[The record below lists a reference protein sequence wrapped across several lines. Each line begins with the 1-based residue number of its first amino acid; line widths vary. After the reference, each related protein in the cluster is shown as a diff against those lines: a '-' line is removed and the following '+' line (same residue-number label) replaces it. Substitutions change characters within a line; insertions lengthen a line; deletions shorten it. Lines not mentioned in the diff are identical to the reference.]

1 MGGRAPLGRRE
12 RLSTRIPA
20 VPRSFLLLPAAA
32 GLLAAATLLA
42 VSGAPVRLA
51 PGPGGWTRLVGNV
64 TAGGVIPQAGLAHLP
79 GLDRTRPA
87 LLIVA
92 AEAADGGA
100 ATLGVA
106 VDGGPVQWVR
116 TSAAAPAAVVLPP
129 VRAPGARVALRRA
142 EGAAAPRIAW
152 LRVQREGGP
161 LRPWP
166 AAIVAFIAAAAA
178 AGGLASRLGREAAFA
193 LGLFAGAAV
202 ALTFTPALLWMTLP
216 SAPSLLRLAAP
227 ALLLAVAAWLAARQ
241 PRPRRRELMCGAAVV
256 AAFVFG
262 AWVRAWFMPSAGS
275 WDTEYWK
282 GWTAR
287 MGRVGLTRVYGEPE
301 PFAWRRFL
309 ALMRG
314 QEPLATLD
322 QGLTIDYPPLTMM
335 ALRTLSAFSTPAPA
349 GLDGSEA
356 QNVVVKTLPVLGDVA
371 AVIFLLF
378 AFRRT
383 PWRALGLAALYWAL
397 PPTWLSS
404 AVLGFIDGANVTLTA
419 AALWMAGRGRAGR
432 AGALLALAA
441 LIKSTALLVAP
452 AAAMALWT
460 ARAPIR
466 RAVGAGLA
474 VVAAALIPFVL
485 SGTAPLAIAQVFRII
500 FQKTFSGGFANL
512 WWIAGQGVAV
522 SPGGDWTA
530 PVRFVR
536 QDEVSWPVGA
546 IGLALFALATV
557 FILRAQRA
565 VPGPRAA
572 ALAGAALVLAYGLF
586 ALGVHENHPHAMI
599 LLMTAS
605 GLASRRSRVIFAA
618 LAASYTLNMLALS
631 GLGRFYGPRHMLIEP
646 LTRTWTVLRVLPGFD
661 LTLLLAALN
670 LVLFAALL
678 RHLPE
683 ELRRAEAGRS
693 GYDLAA

>member
-1 MGGRAPLGRRE
+1 
-12 RLSTRIPA
+12 
-20 VPRSFLLLPAAA
+20 VLLPAAA
-32 GLLAAATLLA
+32 GLLAAVALLA

-51 PGPGGWTRLVGNV
+51 PGRGGWTRLVGNV
-64 TAGGVIPQAGLAHLP
+64 TDGGVIPQAGLVRLP

-92 AEAADGGA
+92 AEAAGGGPA
-100 ATLGVA
+100 ALGLA
-106 VDGGPVQWVR
+106 VDAGPLQWVR
-116 TSAAAPAAVVLPP
+116 TSAGAPAAVVLPP
-129 VRAPGARVALRRA
+129 ARAPGARVALRRA

-152 LRVQREGGP
+152 IRVQRESEP
-161 LRPWP
+161 RRPWP

-178 AGGLASRLGREAAFA
+178 AGGLSSRLGREAAFA
-193 LGLFAGAAV
+193 LGLFTGAAV
-202 ALTFTPALLWMTLP
+202 ALTFAPALLWMTLP

-227 ALLLAVAAWLAARQ
+227 ALLVGMAAWFAARQ
-241 PRPRRRELMCGAAVV
+241 PAVRRRELMFGAAVV

-262 AWVRAWFMPSAGS
+262 AWVRAWLMPSAGS

-282 GWTAR
+282 GWTVR
-287 MGRVGLTRVYGEPE
+287 MGHVGLTRVYGEPE

-309 ALMRG
+309 ALMHG
-314 QEPLATLD
+314 QEPLTTVGH
-322 QGLTIDYPPLTMM
+322 GLTIDYPPLTMM
-335 ALRTLSAFSTPAPA
+335 LLRTLSAFSTPAPA

-356 QNVVVKTLPVLGDVA
+356 QNVVVKTLPVLGDVG
-371 AVIFLLF
+371 AVIFLLL

-383 PWRALGLAALYWAL
+383 PSRALGLAALYWAL
-397 PPTWLSS
+397 PPSWLSS
-404 AVLGFIDGANVTLTA
+404 AVLGFIDGAYVPLSA
-419 AALWMAGRGRAGR
+419 AALWMAGRGRAGW

-441 LIKSTALLVAP
+441 LVKATALLVAP
-452 AAAMALWT
+452 AAAMALWA

-474 VVAAALIPFVL
+474 VVATAMIPFVL
-485 SGTAPLAIAQVFRII
+485 GGTAPLAIAQVYRII
-500 FQKTFSGGFANL
+500 FQRTLSGGFANL

-522 SPGGDWTA
+522 STGGDWTA

-536 QDEVSWPVGA
+536 QDEVSWPVGP
-546 IGLALFALATV
+546 IGITLFALATV

-599 LLMTAS
+599 LLMMAS
-605 GLASRRSRVIFAA
+605 GLASRLSRVIFAGV
-618 LAASYTLNMLALS
+618 AASYTLNMLALS

-646 LTRTWTVLRVLPGFD
+646 LAPAWPALRSLPGFD
-661 LTLLLAALN
+661 LTLLLAVAN
-670 LVLFAALL
+670 LLLFAALL
-678 RHLPE
+678 THLPH
-683 ELRRAEAGRS
+683 ELRRAQAGGS